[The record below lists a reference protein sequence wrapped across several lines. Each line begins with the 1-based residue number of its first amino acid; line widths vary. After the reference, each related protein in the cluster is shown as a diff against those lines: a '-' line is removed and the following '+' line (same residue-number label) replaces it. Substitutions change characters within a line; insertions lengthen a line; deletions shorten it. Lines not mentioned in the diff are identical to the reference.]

1 MMPDTAFVIV
11 CSLLV
16 GLRVGSFGS
25 GITRFAHE
33 PSPKLP
39 PTAR

>member
-1 MMPDTAFVIV
+1 MSEPVLTAVAALV
-11 CSLLV
+11 V
-16 GLRVGSFGS
+16 GLCVGSFGS

-39 PTAR
+39 VA

>member
-1 MMPDTAFVIV
+1 MMLDAPFIV
-11 CSLLV
+11 VCALLV
-16 GLRVGSFGS
+16 GLCRSFGF

-39 PTAR
+39 AAAR